1 MKTKNKILYLLL
13 FLLPSAIFAQLRD
26 YNWQAPLGEISDTWH
41 VVPLTNSVFEKTKDD
56 FSDIRIYGISEKDT
70 LEVPFVLKSSAPT
83 GIEEEITFKL
93 LNSTSNAS
101 GYFYTYEVPVEQA
114 INKIELS
121 FKNDNF
127 DWKLDLEGS
136 QNQNQWFTILEDY
149 RIVSIKNGQT
159 NYTFADLVFSDA
171 KYAYFRIHIKAN
183 NKPELKSSSILSN
196 KVIPATYVNY
206 KTEETTISQKGKV
219 TLIEIDLK
227 SRLPISY
234 LKVNV
239 LDDYDYYRPVT
250 VSYVSD
256 SIKTEKG
263 WKYTYRNLFSSTLT
277 SLEDTGFN
285 FRNTLLNKLKIRIE
299 NYDNPA
305 LKIGEIAIKGYS
317 FELVGRFIEPA
328 NYYLVYGNKNA
339 YAPRYDL
346 QQTGF
351 ELPLNS
357 TALTVGKEEKIDK
370 PVLLKQAPLFENK
383 WWLWAIMGIVILVL
397 GGTTLKMMKEKN

>member
-1 MKTKNKILYLLL
+1 MKNKLIYFFL
-13 FLLPSAIFAQLRD
+13 FLMPCIIFAQLSEYD
-26 YNWQAPLGEISDTWH
+26 WQAPLSKTTDTWH
-41 VVPLTNSVFEKTKDD
+41 VVPLNTSIFEKTKDD
-56 FSDIRIYGISEKDT
+56 FSDIRMYGITEKDT
-70 LEVPFVLKSSAPT
+70 LEVPFVLKSSAPS

-101 GYFYTYEVPVEQA
+101 GYFYTYAVPVEQA

-149 RIVSIKNGQT
+149 RIVSIQNSQT
-159 NYTFADLVFSDA
+159 NYTFSDLVFPNA
-171 KYAYFRIHIKAN
+171 KYAYLRIHIKGSD
-183 NKPELKSSSILSN
+183 KPLLASSSILSN
-196 KVIPATYVNY
+196 KVIPATYITY
-206 KTEETTISQKGKV
+206 PKKEKSISQKGKATV
-219 TLIEIDLK
+219 IDIDLK
-227 SRLPISY
+227 GRLPISY
-234 LKVNV
+234 LKINV

-256 SIKTEKG
+256 SVKTEKG

-277 SLEDTGFN
+277 SLEDTGFK
-285 FRNTLLNKLKIRIE
+285 FRNSLLNKIKIRIE

-305 LKIGEIAIKGYS
+305 LKIGTIDIKGYS
-317 FELVGRFIEPA
+317 YELVGRFTEPA
-328 NYYLVYGNKNA
+328 QYYLVYGNKNA

-351 ELPLNS
+351 ELPSNS
-357 TALTVGKEEKIDK
+357 TVLVVGNEEKIKK
-370 PVLLKQAPLFENK
+370 PIVEVQSALFENK

-397 GGTTLKMMKEKN
+397 GGATLKMMKEKK